1 MKKEKV
7 FIINITKKANY
18 KYQPTHVKIF
28 NVYVDAYLSA
38 YHQIKVCSKK
48 KKEKEKKKNGSLR
61 KFQCFKESVFFNVYT

>member
-38 YHQIKVCSKK
+38 YNQIKVCSKK
-48 KKEKEKKKNGSLR
+48 KKKKKKNGSLR
-61 KFQCFKESVFFNVYT
+61 KFQCFKESAFF